1 MTREERRSYWK
12 HLVEEQAASG
22 LDASAF
28 CRKHDIKI
36 PQFYRWRRKFLE
48 INNNEKSLTQF
59 VQLIPDIS
67 NQDSGIRIRFSKNLF
82 IEIDRNFA
90 PLTLRTVVEVLSTRD

>member
-12 HLVEEQAASG
+12 HIVAEQAASG

-67 NQDSGIRIRFSKNLF
+67 NQDSGIRVRFSNNLF
-82 IEIDRNFA
+82 IEIDRSFD
-90 PLTLRTVVEVLSTRD
+90 PITLRVAVEVLCSRD

>member
-1 MTREERRSYWK
+1 MTKEERRSYWK
-12 HLVEEQAASG
+12 HIVEEQASSG

-36 PQFYRWRRKFLE
+36 PQFYRWRRKFQG
-48 INNNEKSLTQF
+48 INDNEKSLTQF

-82 IEIDRNFA
+82 IEIDRSFD
-90 PLTLRTVVEVLSTRD
+90 PITLRAAVEALCSRD